1 MYVQVDNSPAQYPVT
16 PTVSSP
22 GIPVR
27 KSVSSS
33 SLQARQLQRPAG
45 KKETKTVRCN
55 LCHQTLQNDQ
65 ESLLEHVQRM
75 HGA

>member
-1 MYVQVDNSPAQYPVT
+1 MYVTVDNSPVT
-16 PTVSSP
+16 QTVPSP
-22 GIPVR
+22 SIPPK

-33 SLQARQLQRPAG
+33 SLQARQHQQQQRVV

-55 LCHQTLQNDQ
+55 LCHQMLQND
-65 ESLLEHVQRM
+65 EKSLMDHVQRM